1 MIRPEMECKPPAL
14 RLNGAR
20 MPSMAE
26 EVATDLTTVRSRIA
40 GFRRYRLATG
50 SFAPMKAL

>member
-1 MIRPEMECKPPAL
+1 
-14 RLNGAR
+14 

-26 EVATDLTTVRSRIA
+26 EVATDLTTVRSRVA
-40 GFRRYRLATG
+40 GFRKYRLAAE